1 MTVKNSDVLT
11 AARRLISDP
20 KNWTTGELARD
31 KDGKVVAVDSPFA
44 CSWCAVGAAIRAER
58 IFPVAPWDRH
68 SLTKTLDKAAIE
80 VNPKASPG
88 NDPGLRPIAALND
101 KFGNHAEVLRA
112 YDLAIETEK
121 AREEVEALEQTGKTD
136 A

>member
-31 KDGKVVAVDSPFA
+31 QDGKVVRPDSPFA
-44 CSWCAVGAAIRAER
+44 CSWCALGARDRAAKVFEGALKYH
-58 IFPVAPWDRH
+58 FYGA
-68 SLTKTLDKAAIE
+68 LDLAAAK
-80 VNPKASPG
+80 VNPSVE
-88 NDPGLRPIAALND
+88 NNSNLRPIAALND
-101 KFGNHAEVLRA
+101 KFGGHAEVLRA
-112 YDLAIETEK
+112 YDIAIEAEK
-121 AREEVEALEQTGKTD
+121 ARELAEEIDRMGKDD